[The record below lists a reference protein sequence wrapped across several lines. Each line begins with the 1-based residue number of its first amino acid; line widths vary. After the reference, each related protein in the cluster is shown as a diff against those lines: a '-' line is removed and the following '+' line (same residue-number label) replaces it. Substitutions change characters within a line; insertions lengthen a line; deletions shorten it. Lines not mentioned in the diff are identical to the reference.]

1 MSLPRAL
8 TPPTVRSTWR
18 LPADRALL
26 EARGLNYW
34 DNVNDRPRES
44 PQKGEGRLSNTS
56 FGGSPRAGAAPAGSF
71 AAAHTSPPQQP
82 PQPPQPLPAM
92 RVAVPASPAVAAP
105 LIPQGSNSAKARS
118 SSSGALGPS
127 QPPLGAEPR
136 QPAEALPTTAAVTVT

>member
-44 PQKGEGRLSNTS
+44 PQKGEGRHSNTS
-56 FGGSPRAGAAPAGSF
+56 FGGSPRAGTVPAV
-71 AAAHTSPPQQP
+71 AVTHTSPPQQP
-82 PQPPQPLPAM
+82 PPPPLPAV
-92 RVAVPASPAVAAP
+92 RVSVPASPALAAP
-105 LIPQGSNSAKARS
+105 LIPKSKEARS
-118 SSSGALGPS
+118 SSTGALAPS
-127 QPPLGAEPR
+127 QPTLAAEPQ
-136 QPAEALPTTAAVTVT
+136 QPAEALPTPAAVTVT

>member
-56 FGGSPRAGAAPAGSF
+56 FGGSPRAGAMPAV
-71 AAAHTSPPQQP
+71 AVAHTSSYQP
-82 PQPPQPLPAM
+82 PPPLPAV
-92 RVAVPASPAVAAP
+92 RVSVPASVQSPAVAAP
-105 LIPQGSNSAKARS
+105 LIPKSSNSAKARS
-118 SSSGALGPS
+118 SSGALAPN
-127 QPPLGAEPR
+127 QPPLGAEPH
-136 QPAEALPTTAAVTVT
+136 QPAEALPTPAAVTVT